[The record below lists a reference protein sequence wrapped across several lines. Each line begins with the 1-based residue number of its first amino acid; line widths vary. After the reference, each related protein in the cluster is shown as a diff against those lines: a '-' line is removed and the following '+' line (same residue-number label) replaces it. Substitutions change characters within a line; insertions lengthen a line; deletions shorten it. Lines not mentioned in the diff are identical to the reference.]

1 MEQGP
6 TLPVGPEPPAADL
19 LARQWQSPGLS
30 SPDLSAVEYRRAIE
44 ALRSGVPNR
53 DAVKA
58 LGSNQQQIEEKFRL
72 QLQAATA
79 ELERDAQ
86 AGGLLV
92 AGDFGSGKS
101 HLLEYLRHIAL
112 EEQFVCSKVVL
123 SKETPLFDPAKLFRA
138 AMETAVVPG
147 KRGAALT
154 EIVAGLDFAAPE
166 FRDLYRW
173 ANSAEAGLNSQFA
186 ATLFLF
192 EKVRDQEILDKI
204 VAFWAGDPLKVA
216 DLRTWLNAQGEP
228 GKYQRDRANAADL
241 ALQRFKFVYRLIV
254 AAGYAGWVLLVD
266 EAELIA
272 RYSLRQRARSYA
284 ELARWLGK
292 RRGETYPGLLA
303 VCAITTDFAETVL
316 EGRKDATLIPERLR
330 AREAPADHILASHA
344 ERGMRLIS
352 REAVRLSLPSRGMVD
367 QTHDRVR
374 AIHARAYDWDPPP
387 AAAFERLA
395 TTSMRQYVRR
405 WINEWDLQRLYP
417 GYQVDTIVGELKLDY
432 TEAVDLELPPEGETE
447 PAQ

>member
-1 MEQGP
+1 MDSEP
-6 TLPVGPEPPAADL
+6 TAQEGASSEASA
-19 LARQWQSPGLS
+19 STLS
-30 SPDLSAVEYRRAIE
+30 SVEYRRAIE

-72 QLQAATA
+72 RLQAASA
-79 ELERDAQ
+79 ELARDAQ
-86 AGGLLV
+86 AGGLLI

-101 HLLEYLRHIAL
+101 HLLEYLRHVAL

-138 AMETAVVPG
+138 AMETAIVPG

-154 EIVAGLDFAAPE
+154 EIAAGLDVAMPE
-166 FRDLYRW
+166 FRELYRW

-192 EKVRDQEILDKI
+192 EKVKDREIIDKI

-228 GKYQRDRANAADL
+228 GKYQRERTNAADL
-241 ALQRFKFVYRLIV
+241 ALQRFNFVSRLMI

-266 EAELIA
+266 EAELIG

-303 VCAITTDFAETVL
+303 VCAITTDFAEAVL
-316 EGRKDATLIPERLR
+316 EERKDATLIPERLR
-330 AREAPADHILASHA
+330 ASESPTDQILASHA

-352 REAVRLSLPSRGMVD
+352 REAVRLSLPNRTMVD
-367 QTHDRVR
+367 QTHERVR
-374 AIHARAYDWDPPP
+374 DIHARAYDWQPPP

-432 TEAVDLELPPEGETE
+432 SEEAALETPPEGEAE

>member
-1 MEQGP
+1 MNAESAASDLSTQP
-6 TLPVGPEPPAADL
+6 SADL
-19 LARQWQSPGLS
+19 S
-30 SPDLSAVEYRRAIE
+30 SVEYRRAIE
-44 ALRSGVPNR
+44 ALRAGVPNR
-53 DAVKA
+53 DAVRA
-58 LGSNQQQIEEKFRL
+58 LGSNQQAIEEKFRQHL
-72 QLQAATA
+72 DLAAA
-79 ELERDAQ
+79 DVARDVQ

-101 HLLEYLRHIAL
+101 HLLEYLRHVAL

-138 AMETAVVPG
+138 AIDSAAVPG

-154 EIVAGLDFAAPE
+154 EIAAGLDFAGPE
-166 FRDLYRW
+166 FRELYRW
-173 ANSAEAGLNSQFA
+173 ANSADAGLNSQFA
-186 ATLFLF
+186 ATLFLY
-192 EKVRDQEILDKI
+192 EKVKDQEILDRI

-216 DLRTWLNAQGEP
+216 DLRSWLNAQGEP

-241 ALQRFKFVYRLIV
+241 ALQRFKFVARLIV
-254 AAGYAGWVLLVD
+254 AARYAGWVLLVD
-266 EAELIA
+266 EAELIG

-292 RRGETYPGLLA
+292 RRGEPYPGLYT
-303 VCAITTDFAETVL
+303 VVAITTDFAEAVL
-316 EGRKDATLIPERLR
+316 EERKDATVIPERLR
-330 AREAPADHILASHA
+330 ASATEADQILASHA

-352 REAVRLSLPSRGMVD
+352 REATRLNLPSRRMVD
-367 QTHDRVR
+367 ETHERVR
-374 AIHARAYDWDPPP
+374 TIHARAYDWQPPP
-387 AAAFERLA
+387 AAPFERLA

-432 TEAVDLELPPEGETE
+432 AEEADLESPAEGEAE